1 MPQYYFETIFP
12 RIPKPVADDLAAK
25 LTEAGLPGKAIG
37 NGGQG
42 GGDRRGIEEAGRR
55 PASVKVLFSPRN
67 LLFFETRSKR
77 PPPLRHL
84 QTQGQ
89 LDTCV
94 PAATSV
100 ALSAPISCRL
110 KLVPAVHLSQ
120 QLPPPHSLCWCKTR
134 HGLMEN
140 TFSQSSTTLSW
151 PDFQYSHPA
160 AGVAVGGDGAAR
172 P

>member
-77 PPPLRHL
+77 PPPLRHP

-110 KLVPAVHLSQ
+110 KLVPAVHLRQ
-120 QLPPPHSLCWCKTR
+120 QLPPPHSLCWCKM
-134 HGLMEN
+134 G
-140 TFSQSSTTLSW
+140 
-151 PDFQYSHPA
+151 
-160 AGVAVGGDGAAR
+160 
-172 P
+172 

>member
-55 PASVKVLFSPRN
+55 PASVKVLFLPRN
-67 LLFFETRSKR
+67 CLGHKDFVFFDTRSKRPAER
-77 PPPLRHL
+77 PPPLRHP

-89 LDTCV
+89 
-94 PAATSV
+94 
-100 ALSAPISCRL
+100 
-110 KLVPAVHLSQ
+110 
-120 QLPPPHSLCWCKTR
+120 
-134 HGLMEN
+134 
-140 TFSQSSTTLSW
+140 
-151 PDFQYSHPA
+151 
-160 AGVAVGGDGAAR
+160 
-172 P
+172 